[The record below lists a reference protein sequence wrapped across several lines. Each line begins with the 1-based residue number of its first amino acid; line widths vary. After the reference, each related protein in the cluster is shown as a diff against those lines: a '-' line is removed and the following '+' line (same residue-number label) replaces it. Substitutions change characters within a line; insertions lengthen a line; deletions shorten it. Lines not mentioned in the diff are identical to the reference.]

1 MVGFFEAF
9 VLGLVQ
15 GVTEWLPVSS
25 SGHLVL
31 VQNFFGISEPI
42 IFDVVLHFASLL
54 VILFVFWKDI
64 VGLVSG
70 LLRLE
75 KYSVRFF
82 LMLVLASVPVAFVGF
97 FFNDFI
103 KSVFN
108 NNYTVGVSLLVTSV
122 LLFLSKYPKV
132 KNKGLNFVS
141 SFVVGIAQAA
151 AILPGI
157 SRSGATIS
165 SGLMMGVKKEEIAKF
180 SFLLFI
186 PAIIGAGLF
195 EMGDISGVSD
205 FSVLFVAFLTAL
217 VFGFLS
223 LKLLLSLIK
232 KGKFHYFAW
241 YCLVLGLA
249 VLFNPF

>member
-31 VQNFFGISEPI
+31 VQNFFGISEPVV
-42 IFDVVLHFASLL
+42 FDVVLHLASLL

-64 VGLVSG
+64 VKLVSG
-70 LLRLE
+70 LLSFE
-75 KYSVRFF
+75 KSSVRFF

-103 KSVFN
+103 KSIFN
-108 NNYTVGVSLLVTSV
+108 NNYTVGVSLLVTSA
-122 LLFLSKYPKV
+122 LLFLSKYPRL
-132 KNKGLNFVS
+132 KNKSLNFVN
-141 SFVVGIAQAA
+141 SFVVGVAQAA

-165 SGLMMGVKKEEIAKF
+165 SGLMMGVKKEEVAKF

-186 PAIIGAGLF
+186 PAIVGAGLF
-195 EMGDISGVSD
+195 EINSISEVSN

-241 YCLVLGLA
+241 YCLFLGLI
-249 VLFNPF
+249 VLINPF